1 MKTLLKLILTPLLLT
16 LPALLLLTG
25 CLNLSLGGGSHSTA
39 PVPTVGQ
46 QLLDL
51 QAARNSGAI
60 SESEYQ
66 ALRAKLI
73 QKN

>member
-1 MKTLLKLILTPLLLT
+1 MRNPMKTKLTPLLLAV
-16 LPALLLLTG
+16 PALLLLNG

-39 PVPTVGQ
+39 PVPTLGQ
-46 QLLDL
+46 QLMDL

-60 SESEYQ
+60 SEPEFE
-66 ALRAKLI
+66 ALRAKLL

>member
-1 MKTLLKLILTPLLLT
+1 
-16 LPALLLLTG
+16 
-25 CLNLSLGGGSHSTA
+25 
-39 PVPTVGQ
+39 
-46 QLLDL
+46 LDL